1 MKITIWSDFVCPF
14 CFIGQAHLDT
24 ALENFEHKDEVD
36 IEYKSYLLMPDAEYQ
51 PGVSYYEFFSEKF
64 GMPVDKAEEQLKQQ
78 AESAKESGVIMNHDI
93 AKIANTFNTHRAFQ
107 YAKEH
112 GKGTEFF
119 KRFYAAH
126 FTDGEVL
133 SDTDT
138 IVRISEEIGLDGEEV
153 RSIMENKDKTN
164 KVQQDISEAQHL
176 GVQGVPFFLVNDKYS
191 ISGAQPVELFRQA
204 LSQIREEEQTAE

>member
-24 ALENFEHKDEVD
+24 ALENFEHKDDVE
-36 IEYKSYLLMPDAEYQ
+36 IEYKSYQLMPDAEYR
-51 PGVSYYEFFSEKF
+51 PGVSYYEFFANKF
-64 GMPVDKAEEQLKQQ
+64 GVPADKAEVQLKQQ
-78 AESAKESGVIMNHDI
+78 AESAKASGITMNHDI
-93 AKIANTFNTHRAFQ
+93 AKIANTFDSHRAFH
-107 YAKEH
+107 YAKEQ

-133 SDTDT
+133 SDADT
-138 IVRISEEIGLDGEEV
+138 IVRISEEIGLDGEAV
-153 RSIMENKDKTN
+153 RTVVENKENTD
-164 KVQQDISEAQHL
+164 KVQQDISQAQQL

-191 ISGAQPVELFRQA
+191 ISGAQPVELFQQA
-204 LSQIREEEQTAE
+204 LDQIWQEEQTAE

>member
-1 MKITIWSDFVCPF
+1 MRITIWSDFVCPF

-153 RSIMENKDKTN
+153 RNIVENEEHTD
-164 KVQQDISEAQHL
+164 KVQQDISQAQQL

>member
-14 CFIGQAHLDT
+14 CFIGQAHLDA
-24 ALENFEHKDEVD
+24 ALEGFEHEDDVE

-51 PGVSYYEFFSEKF
+51 TGVSYYDFFADKF
-64 GMPVDKAEEQLKQQ
+64 GVPIEKAKEQLKQQ
-78 AESAKESGVIMNHDI
+78 AETAKDSGVIMNHDI
-93 AKIANTFNTHRAFQ
+93 AKIANTFNGHRAFQ
-107 YAKEH
+107 YAKEN

-133 SDTDT
+133 SDADT
-138 IVRISEEIGLDGEEV
+138 IVRISEEIGLNGEEV
-153 RSIMENKDKTN
+153 RGVVENEKNTDKIE
-164 KVQQDISEAQHL
+164 QDIGQAQQL

-191 ISGAQPVELFRQA
+191 ISGAQPVELFQQA
-204 LSQIREEEQTAE
+204 LHQIWEEEQNA

>member
-14 CFIGQAHLDT
+14 CFIGQANLDA
-24 ALENFEHKDEVD
+24 ALEGFEHEDDVE

-51 PGVSYYEFFSEKF
+51 TGVSYYDFFADKF
-64 GMPVDKAEEQLKQQ
+64 GVPIEKAKEQLKQQ
-78 AESAKESGVIMNHDI
+78 AETAKDSGVIMNHDI
-93 AKIANTFNTHRAFQ
+93 AKIANTFNGHRAFQ
-107 YAKEH
+107 YAKEN

-133 SDTDT
+133 SDADT
-138 IVRISEEIGLDGEEV
+138 IVRISEEIGLNGEEV
-153 RSIMENKDKTN
+153 RGVVENEKNIDKIE
-164 KVQQDISEAQHL
+164 QDIDQAQQL

-191 ISGAQPVELFRQA
+191 ISGAQPVELFQQA
-204 LSQIREEEQTAE
+204 LHQIWEEEQNA

>member
-14 CFIGQAHLDT
+14 CFIGQAHLDS
-24 ALENFEHKDEVD
+24 ALEGFEHEDDVE

-51 PGVSYYEFFSEKF
+51 PGVSYYDFFADKF
-64 GMPVDKAEEQLKQQ
+64 GVPIEKAKEQLKQQ
-78 AESAKESGVIMNHDI
+78 AETAKDSGVIMNHDI
-93 AKIANTFNTHRAFQ
+93 AKIANTFNGHRAFQ
-107 YAKEH
+107 YAKEN

-133 SDTDT
+133 SDADT
-138 IVRISEEIGLDGEEV
+138 IVRISEEIGLNGEEV
-153 RSIMENKDKTN
+153 RGVVENEKNTDKIE
-164 KVQQDISEAQHL
+164 QDIGQAQQL

-191 ISGAQPVELFRQA
+191 ISGAQPVELFQQA
-204 LSQIREEEQTAE
+204 LHQIWEEEQNA

>member
-1 MKITIWSDFVCPF
+1 MRITIWSDFVCPF

-138 IVRISEEIGLDGEEV
+138 IVRISEEIGLNGEEV
-153 RSIMENKDKTN
+153 RSIIENKDKTN

-204 LSQIREEEQTAE
+204 LTQIREEEQIAE

>member
-1 MKITIWSDFVCPF
+1 MRITIWSDFVCPF

-24 ALENFEHKDEVD
+24 ALENFEHKDEVE

-51 PGVSYYEFFSEKF
+51 PGVSYYEFFASKF
-64 GMPVDKAEEQLKQQ
+64 GMPIDKAEEQLKQQ

-93 AKIANTFNTHRAFQ
+93 AKIANTFATHRAFQ

-138 IVRISEEIGLDGEEV
+138 IVRISEEIGLNGEEV
-153 RSIMENKDKTN
+153 RSIIENKDKTN

-204 LSQIREEEQTAE
+204 LTQIREEEQIAE

>member
-14 CFIGQAHLDT
+14 CFIGQAHLDA
-24 ALENFEHKDEVD
+24 ALEDFEHKDEVE
-36 IEYKSYLLMPDAEYQ
+36 IEYKSYLLMPDAEYR
-51 PGVSYYEFFSEKF
+51 PGISYYEFFADKF
-64 GMPVDKAEEQLKQQ
+64 GLSADQAEEQLKQQ
-78 AESAKESGVIMNHDI
+78 AESAKSSGVIINHDI
-93 AKIANTFNTHRAFQ
+93 AKIANTFDTHRAFQ

-126 FTDGEVL
+126 FTEGEVL

-138 IVRISEEIGLDGEEV
+138 IVRISEEIGLEGGEV
-153 RSIMENKDKTN
+153 RSIVENKDHTA
-164 KVQQDISEAQHL
+164 KVQQDISEAQQL
-176 GVQGVPFFLVNDKYS
+176 GVQGVPFFLINDKYS

-204 LSQIREEEQTAE
+204 LNQISQEDQTTQ